1 LIAVDRAGGRLVSAA
16 SDHVV
21 QVEELDRVDLDLSR
35 VEPRHLA
42 TGVELATSRGCLHR
56 CTFCSII
63 GRESYQ
69 ARSAGGV
76 IALLGK
82 YDAHFSALFGEGP
95 RAFRVVLFKVE
106 AGVRADVNE
115 CPHVHIPYHFS
126 SDVFCV
132 YEIEGRRDLMCAH
145 HTAMF
150 HLDDGHCY
158 DGPCKGERL
167 LAVDVA
173 VEVGAVWIAGTAP
186 CPVTRRPRGV
196 P

>member
-1 LIAVDRAGGRLVSAA
+1 MSAEDWRARPNAPAA
-16 SDHVV
+16 GTPLAA
-21 QVEELDRVDLDLSR
+21 LDEVPADNGLERV
-35 VEPRHLA
+35 
-42 TGVELATSRGCLHR
+42 
-56 CTFCSII
+56 
-63 GRESYQ
+63 
-69 ARSAGGV
+69 
-76 IALLGK
+76 
-82 YDAHFSALFGEGP
+82 FGEGP

-106 AGVRADVNE
+106 AGVRAYVNE
-115 CPHVHIPYHFS
+115 CPHVRIPYHFS

-173 VEVGAVWIAGTAP
+173 VEDGAVLIA
-186 CPVTRRPRGV
+186 
-196 P
+196 